1 MKKLIFTDVSLTEPG
16 MAFSGSELMRRSA
29 NGTMPPIY
37 HDHVPYDFE
46 EPDDDDTTSPR
57 RNYLQQEEATNFE
70 PLPVY
75 PNFDDV
81 LASKNTI
88 ERVKDA
94 IRVNVART
102 SKKSNNALK
111 SPENAE
117 NNPKN
122 SANTGDGE
130 PS

>member
-1 MKKLIFTDVSLTEPG
+1 MKKLIFTDPSLTEPG
-16 MAFSGSELMRRSA
+16 MAFSGAELMRRSA

-46 EPDDDDTTSPR
+46 EPDDEDTTSPR
-57 RNYLQQEEATNFE
+57 RSYLQQESETNFA
-70 PLPVY
+70 PLPTY

-81 LASKNTI
+81 LASKNTV

-94 IRVNVART
+94 IVNVART
-102 SKKSNNALK
+102 TKKSK
-111 SPENAE
+111 SAPKSSENAK

-122 SANTGDGE
+122 NANTDDVE
-130 PS
+130 QS